1 MMGALVKKIP
11 SHADFSKGG
20 RFLCNDRLFTKEK
33 DWHLLVIVCKNG
45 NN

>member
-1 MMGALVKKIP
+1 
-11 SHADFSKGG
+11 
-20 RFLCNDRLFTKEK
+20 LCNDRLFTKEK